1 MMKATLT
8 RNAEPGTRNKVGSGQ
23 SAVGIHEA
31 ERSSLHDEGKIN
43 LEPGTRN
50 NSRQWAVG
58 SHEVERCSLHDE
70 DKITLNPEP

>member
-1 MMKATLT
+1 L
-8 RNAEPGTRNKVGSGQ
+8 
-23 SAVGIHEA
+23 AVGIHEA